1 MWHASGM
8 AAFEGETRGLTRSTP
23 PTRASGTHHRWSIAA
38 RVGGVVVA
46 IVVLNLFV
54 AGLPLRYAQLTALA
68 PATLADLAWLGLTAH
83 GYALLLLSVEAF
95 VVGIFALTASVLFWH
110 RSDDPL
116 VLFVAL
122 MLLLLG
128 VMNGIFVRS
137 PWALVAQHPALA
149 LPCRILTAGAYASL
163 VLFFFIFPD
172 GRFTPPWSRW
182 IALVLMSVV
191 AGWTLAPRT
200 DFLSVPWTP
209 PLFLPVAIPLLGS
222 LVGVQLYRFVRVSDE
237 TERQQTR
244 WVVFGI
250 AGSSIIFLEMVLLW
264 QGMDPHVPFSVDT
277 TQLVGQVVAS
287 LAVTLIPLTFGV
299 AVTRNHLFDIDLL
312 INRAVVYGGLTAC
325 VVAGYALLVGF
336 FSQLFQTSGNVMIS
350 LLATGAIAVAFHP
363 LRVWLQRAVNRMMW
377 GERDDPYA
385 VLSRLGQRIETT
397 LAPDAV
403 LPTIVETVHDALKL
417 PYAAIALRQQDGLA
431 VVASAGVVGSAPVA
445 WPLTYQHETVG
456 ALLVSPRTA
465 DGSFNAADRR
475 LLDDLARQAGIAAYA
490 VGVTR
495 ELRRANDELRHG
507 REQLISLREEERRR
521 IRRNLH
527 DGLGP
532 ALASLVFKL
541 DAAHNLLRRDV
552 ERVDTLL
559 LGASETAHEA
569 ITDIRRLVYDLRP
582 PVLDQLGLSAALR
595 EVAVQHHG
603 VRIAVNVPDA
613 LPPLPAAVEVAA
625 YRIVQEALTNV
636 TKHARARSGRVV
648 LHADEDR
655 LRVTVS
661 DDGVGLPE
669 QQPAGVGLQSMHE
682 RAAELGG
689 VCAIERAPGGGTI
702 VRAELPLPRD
712 GAG

>member
-1 MWHASGM
+1 M
-8 AAFEGETRGLTRSTP
+8 
-23 PTRASGTHHRWSIAA
+23 
-38 RVGGVVVA
+38 GGVVVA
-46 IVVLNLFV
+46 LLVLNLFV
-54 AGLPLRYAQLTALA
+54 AGLPIRYAQLSALA
-68 PATLADLAWLGLTAH
+68 PATLADIALLGLTAH
-83 GYALLLLSVEAF
+83 GYALLLLSMEVLI
-95 VVGIFALTASVLFWH
+95 VGIFALTAFVLFWH

-137 PWALVAQHPALA
+137 PWALVAQHPALEW
-149 LPCRILTAGAYASL
+149 PCRILTACAYASL
-163 VLFFFIFPD
+163 VVFFFIFPD

-182 IALVLMSVV
+182 IALGLVTLVG
-191 AGWTLAPRT
+191 AWTLAPQT
-200 DFLSVPWTP
+200 DFLSVPWKP
-209 PLFLPVAIPLLGS
+209 PLFLPVVIPLLGS
-222 LVGVQLYRFVRVSDE
+222 LVGMQLYRFARVSDA
-237 TERQQTR
+237 TQRQQTR

-264 QGMDPHVPFSVDT
+264 QGGDPRAPFAVDT
-277 TQLVGQVVAS
+277 TRLVGQVVAS

-299 AVTRNHLFDIDLL
+299 AVTRYHLFDIDLL
-312 INRAVVYGGLTAC
+312 INRAVVYAGLTAG
-325 VVAGYALLVGF
+325 VVTGYALLVGF
-336 FSQLFQTSGNVMIS
+336 FSQLFHTSLNVLIS

-363 LRVWLQRAVNRMMW
+363 LRIWLQRAVNRLMW

-385 VLSRLGQRIETT
+385 VLSRLGQRLEHT
-397 LAPDAV
+397 LAPDAM

-417 PYAAIALRQQDGLA
+417 PYAAIALQQQDGLV
-431 VVASAGVVGSAPVA
+431 VVASAGEPGPAPVA

-456 ALLVSPRTA
+456 ALLVSPRSA
-465 DGSFNAADRR
+465 DGSFHAIDRR

-490 VGVTR
+490 VGVTG
-495 ELRRANDELRHG
+495 ELRRANDALRHS
-507 REQLISLREEERRR
+507 REQLIALREEERRR

-532 ALASLVFKL
+532 ALASLMFKL
-541 DAAHNLLRRDV
+541 DAARNLLRRDV
-552 ERVDTLL
+552 ERVDMLL
-559 LGASETAHEA
+559 LTATETAHEA

-603 VRIAVNVPDA
+603 VQVAIDAPDV

-636 TKHARARSGRVV
+636 TKHAQAQTGRVM
-648 LHADEDR
+648 LHVDEAI
-655 LRVTVS
+655 LRVTIS
-661 DDGVGLPE
+661 DDGVGLPKT
-669 QQPAGVGLQSMHE
+669 QPAGVGLQSMRE

-689 VCAIERAPGGGTI
+689 VCTIERAPGGGTI
-702 VRAELPLPRD
+702 VRVELPYPRH
-712 GAG
+712 GMPVE